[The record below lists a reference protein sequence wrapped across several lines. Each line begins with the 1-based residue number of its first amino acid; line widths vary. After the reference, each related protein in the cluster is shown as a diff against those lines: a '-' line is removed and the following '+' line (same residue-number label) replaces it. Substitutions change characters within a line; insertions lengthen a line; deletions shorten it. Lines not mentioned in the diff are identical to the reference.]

1 MCKNT
6 IQSNFLIQTI
16 MKNRTYHD
24 ILAKVL
30 EAAQGTDGTTK
41 TRIMY
46 GAYLSSNQLKEY
58 IAYCQGH
65 GRISYDARK
74 RVYKTTIKGIRL
86 LELFT
91 KMYEIV
97 PSNAIE
103 EITQ

>member
-1 MCKNT
+1 
-6 IQSNFLIQTI
+6 
-16 MKNRTYHD
+16 MKNRTHHD

-30 EAAQGTDGTTK
+30 ETAKGTDGTTK

-58 IAYCQGH
+58 IAYSQGH
-65 GRISYDARK
+65 GLISYDARK
-74 RVYKTTIKGIRL
+74 RAYKTTIKGIRL
-86 LELFT
+86 LEVFT
-91 KMYEIV
+91 KMNEIV

>member
-1 MCKNT
+1 
-6 IQSNFLIQTI
+6 

-30 EAAQGTDGTTK
+30 EAANGTDRTTK

-65 GRISYDARK
+65 GLISYDVRK
-74 RVYKTTIKGIRL
+74 RV
-86 LELFT
+86 
-91 KMYEIV
+91 
-97 PSNAIE
+97 
-103 EITQ
+103 

>member
-1 MCKNT
+1 
-6 IQSNFLIQTI
+6 

-30 EAAQGTDGTTK
+30 ETAKGTDGTTK

-58 IAYCQGH
+58 IAFCQGH
-65 GRISYDARK
+65 GLINYDARK

-86 LELFT
+86 LEVFT
-91 KMYEIV
+91 KMNEIV